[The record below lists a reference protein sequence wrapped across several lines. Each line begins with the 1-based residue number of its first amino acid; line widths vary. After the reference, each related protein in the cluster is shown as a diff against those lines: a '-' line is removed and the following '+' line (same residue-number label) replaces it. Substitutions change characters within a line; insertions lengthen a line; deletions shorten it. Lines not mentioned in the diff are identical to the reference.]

1 MLLFFGS
8 TILVVYL
15 YRYMPV
21 YYTPLM
27 GIRSW
32 EQHSEGEPLKC
43 SHHWVPLDSITPYMA
58 IAVIASE
65 DQLFTEH
72 NGFDLKAIKQARK
85 EAKEGK
91 RRRGGSTISQQTAKN
106 AFLWPHSTWT
116 RKGFETYFTLLIE
129 WMWDKGRIME
139 VYLNSIEMGPGIYG
153 VEAVA
158 REHFH
163 RTAAT
168 LSREQCALIAA
179 TLPNPRRF
187 SSRYPSAYMR
197 KRQRQIL
204 QQMRY
209 VEHFWKEWKESIN
222 KE

>member
-1 MLLFFGS
+1 
-8 TILVVYL
+8 
-15 YRYMPV
+15 MPV

-72 NGFDLKAIKQARK
+72 NGFDLKAIEQARK

-163 RTAAT
+163 RTAAV
-168 LSREQCALIAA
+168 SNV
-179 TLPNPRRF
+179 P
-187 SSRYPSAYMR
+187 
-197 KRQRQIL
+197 
-204 QQMRY
+204 
-209 VEHFWKEWKESIN
+209 
-222 KE
+222 